1 MRPGRVMPSASQFK
15 KLAHSNRESGQHVRQ
30 FEEVVAGELSRRSV
44 GSVDQHE
51 FLLGFD
57 HADDVYSGSE
67 VFGDFRWQLRPAV
80 PATRI
85 SLPCE
90 CGGRSHAEA
99 QGSQR
104 GERVS

>member
-1 MRPGRVMPSASQFK
+1 MPSASLFK

-80 PATRI
+80 PAPRI
-85 SLPCE
+85 S
-90 CGGRSHAEA
+90 
-99 QGSQR
+99 Q
-104 GERVS
+104 